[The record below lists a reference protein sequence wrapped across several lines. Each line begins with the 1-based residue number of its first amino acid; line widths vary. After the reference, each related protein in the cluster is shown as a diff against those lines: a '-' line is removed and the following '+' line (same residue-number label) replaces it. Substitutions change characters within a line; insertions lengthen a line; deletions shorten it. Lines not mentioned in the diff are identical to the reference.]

1 MESGKSAE
9 KLNKII
15 SSFYGMQRGIV
26 KMRIGPVLLSG
37 FILLTVLWSHDPGA
51 HRLFPRYTDNDSGRA
66 LSRQISVEDLKRSE
80 KYLRKDL
87 GLDENSGDSSLPLW
101 ESSLRA
107 HPVLVF
113 ISTILFLGGI
123 LGFIVIYRRQSRHL
137 KEGLEEVRKREAGLG
152 GGISGLPKSP
162 SAIREVLEKEKIELG
177 MIPQS
182 TPEKALRR
190 VDSVLDS
197 LRNSLGAGMRK
208 SRISVFRYEENDGQ
222 FRICGFSKGPEF
234 LELNMSAFSLDE
246 VMGLPLLI
254 LSPFRKENNGL
265 KEEKS
270 WIFPFVVDSGGFCLI
285 VLEMGSGEPPIT
297 WSDTILESLPL
308 IKILIARQE
317 NLRDDVSLTTRDS
330 SGSLDY
336 RATMNRLLEE
346 WGRTQRLG
354 IPFSVIALR
363 IDNLKDIE
371 KYYGTGPLEMA
382 WTKLTGTLGAILR
395 STDWIM
401 RPKEDL
407 LMIQVLEAGHG
418 EGLAV
423 MGRIVKILS
432 RYGHSEKLEKG
443 FHYRGILM
451 SYPPETSLSIHDFL
465 DQILRRLEE
474 RSDLEGTF
482 FYA

>member
-1 MESGKSAE
+1 MK
-9 KLNKII
+9 
-15 SSFYGMQRGIV
+15 RGIV

-37 FILLTVLWSHDPGA
+37 FILLTVLWSHHPGTPP
-51 HRLFPRYTDNDSGRA
+51 LFPRVTDNDSGRA
-66 LSRQISVEDLKRSE
+66 LLRQISVEDLKRSE

-87 GLDENSGDSSLPLW
+87 GLDENSENSSLPLW
-101 ESSLRA
+101 ERSLRA
-107 HPVLVF
+107 HPVIVF
-113 ISTILFLGGI
+113 ISALLFLGGI
-123 LGFIVIYRRQSRHL
+123 LGFITVYRRQSRL
-137 KEGLEEVRKREAGLG
+137 LAEGLEEVRKREAETG
-152 GGISGLPKSP
+152 GGMPGLPKP
-162 SAIREVLEKEKIELG
+162 PATIREVLEKEKTELG
-177 MIPQS
+177 RIPQIA
-182 TPEKALRR
+182 PEKALRR
-190 VDSVLDS
+190 VDSVLDL

-208 SRISVFRYEENDGQ
+208 SRISVFRYEEKDGQ
-222 FRICGFSKGPEF
+222 FRICGFSMGPEF
-234 LELNMSAFSLDE
+234 HELNIPPLSLDE
-246 VMGLPLLI
+246 VMRFPLLI

-270 WIFPFVVDSGGFCLI
+270 WIFPFVVESGGLCLI
-285 VLEMGSGEPPIT
+285 LLEMGLGEPPIT
-297 WSDTILESLPL
+297 WSEAIMESLPL

-317 NLRDDVSLTTRDS
+317 NLREDVSLTTREL

-363 IDNLKDIE
+363 IDNLKEIE

-382 WTKLTGTLGAILR
+382 WTKLTSILGATLR

-407 LMIQVLEAGHG
+407 LMIQVLEAGHA

-423 MGRIVKILS
+423 MGRMVKTLS

-443 FHYRGILM
+443 FHYRGILI
-451 SYPPETSLSIHDFL
+451 SYSPETSLSIQTFL
-465 DQILRRLEE
+465 DQILRRLED

-482 FYA
+482 FYS